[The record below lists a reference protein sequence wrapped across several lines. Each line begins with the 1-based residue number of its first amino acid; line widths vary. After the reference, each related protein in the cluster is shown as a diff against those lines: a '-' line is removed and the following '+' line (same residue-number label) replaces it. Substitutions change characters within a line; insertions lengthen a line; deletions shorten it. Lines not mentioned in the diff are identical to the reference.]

1 MTVAFYYIICKVV
14 KNTTFKESGAL
25 SWHLA
30 VSRFPYSLMELC
42 CTLSNNPWLIR
53 EFVSGVLGVPRQA
66 FEYLIYGQKGSTEC
80 SWNPLLFT
88 WLLNILMG
96 LWKGL
101 EHAAEQ
107 IPSHSAQHRCPTSA
121 LCSGRVF
128 LFIFLG
134 GGFFKCWLF
143 FNFSS
148 LVNFKIKYRTTRG
161 LLSHCFTVCSKN
173 SPFSLTAGS
182 VLGHFYNLFSSS
194 VSKLTRLSC
203 FYHSCLGGCS
213 KSLLL
218 WELQASCNENVSPVL
233 NSLTAICA
241 FVLVPELSFQLKSF
255 SLRMPQL
262 CRCLS
267 SRHLY

>member
-1 MTVAFYYIICKVV
+1 MLLEPPPV
-14 KNTTFKESGAL
+14 
-25 SWHLA
+25 HLA
-30 VSRFPYSLMELC
+30 PQHPDGSVEGFGTCSRADPISQC
-42 CTLSNNPWLIR
+42 
-53 EFVSGVLGVPRQA
+53 
-66 FEYLIYGQKGSTEC
+66 
-80 SWNPLLFT
+80 
-88 WLLNILMG
+88 
-96 LWKGL
+96 
-101 EHAAEQ
+101 
-107 IPSHSAQHRCPTSA
+107 SAQVSNFSPLFRK
-121 LCSGRVF
+121 GF
-128 LFIFLG
+128 LVYFFFW

-218 WELQASCNENVSPVL
+218 WELQVSCNENVSPVL

-255 SLRMPQL
+255 SLPMPQL

>member
-1 MTVAFYYIICKVV
+1 MVRK
-14 KNTTFKESGAL
+14 
-25 SWHLA
+25 
-30 VSRFPYSLMELC
+30 
-42 CTLSNNPWLIR
+42 
-53 EFVSGVLGVPRQA
+53 
-66 FEYLIYGQKGSTEC
+66 
-80 SWNPLLFT
+80 
-88 WLLNILMG
+88 
-96 LWKGL
+96 
-101 EHAAEQ
+101 AAQ
-107 IPSHSAQHRCPTSA
+107 SA
-121 LCSGRVF
+121 LGTPSCSLGSSTSWWVCGRVWNMQQSRSHLTVLSTGVQLQPF
-128 LFIFLG
+128 VQEGFSCLFFFW